1 MPLVFRRAGLGCCRL
16 LGPLLRFE
24 RALLCLLGA
33 GPRLA
38 HHHHQQRH
46 EQQGEQPSRGE
57 QHGFERDGIVGENE
71 ENTIHQR
78 ILSDSV
84 ADLFYALRL
93 TPAKEI
99 PYSAVHRIEGPSRM
113 AKRPILILPDERLRA
128 IAEPIE
134 KIDDGIKQLAKD
146 MLETMYDAPGIG
158 LAAPQIGELKRIVVM
173 DLAKEGEKPDPLVM
187 INPEILSY
195 SDEVIT
201 TEEGCLSIPE
211 LYYDVDR
218 PAEVTVKYT
227 DLDGKDIELHA
238 KERLAIC
245 VQHELD
251 HLDGVLYI
259 DYLSRLKRDRVLKKF
274 QKQARRAG

>member
-1 MPLVFRRAGLGCCRL
+1 
-16 LGPLLRFE
+16 
-24 RALLCLLGA
+24 
-33 GPRLA
+33 
-38 HHHHQQRH
+38 
-46 EQQGEQPSRGE
+46 
-57 QHGFERDGIVGENE
+57 
-71 ENTIHQR
+71 
-78 ILSDSV
+78 
-84 ADLFYALRL
+84 
-93 TPAKEI
+93 
-99 PYSAVHRIEGPSRM
+99 M

-134 KIDDGIKQLAKD
+134 KIDDGVKQLAKD

-158 LAAPQIGELKRIVVM
+158 LAAPQIGELRRIVVM
-173 DLAKEGEKPDPLVM
+173 DLAREGETPDPLVM
-187 INPEILSY
+187 INPEILKW
-195 SDEVIT
+195 SDDVVT

-211 LYYDVDR
+211 LYYDVER
-218 PAEVTVKYT
+218 SAEVTVRYT
-227 DLDGKDIELHA
+227 DLDGKTVEKDA